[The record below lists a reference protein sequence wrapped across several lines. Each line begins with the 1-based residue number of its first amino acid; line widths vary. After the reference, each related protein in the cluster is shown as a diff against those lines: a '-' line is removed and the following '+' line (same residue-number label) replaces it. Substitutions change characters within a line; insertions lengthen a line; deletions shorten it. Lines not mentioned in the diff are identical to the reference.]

1 MSGHYFDRARSLPV
15 NRVQLGEMV
24 EHLGIAPS
32 IPVWKTG
39 VYLSTPMLEKKE
51 PENTV
56 CSLVLLSD
64 LPRPAGRSLP
74 TFPRNSAEAAIA

>member
-15 NRVQLGEMV
+15 ERVQLGEMV
-24 EHLGIAPS
+24 EHHGIAPC
-32 IPVWKTG
+32 IPAWKAG
-39 VYLSTPMLEKKE
+39 VYLSTPMLVKKE

-64 LPRPAGRSLP
+64 WPRPAGRSFP

>member
-1 MSGHYFDRARSLPV
+1 
-15 NRVQLGEMV
+15 
-24 EHLGIAPS
+24 
-32 IPVWKTG
+32 
-39 VYLSTPMLEKKE
+39 MLEEKE

-64 LPRPAGRSLP
+64 LPRPAGRSFP